1 MEIRLTQQA
10 LFRQEAITARA
21 SVAIG
26 AIRLSTPLSHR
37 LWALVGVSLAASVA
51 VWLGVGQYTRRE
63 RVSGSLVPDAG
74 LITASAHVL
83 GTITA
88 IEVNEG
94 ATVHAGD
101 AIAAFSTERSST
113 LLGDTGTE
121 ISAQLHQQQAR
132 LQIDIDS
139 AQQVADVRARNMRM
153 QDAALGRQ
161 LNQVDG
167 QIAIERRQ
175 VSELSALLSRFEGLG
190 NNGYVSA
197 IEVQQ
202 QRSQKA
208 LAEQQVQALTRQRVE
223 LLQQRETARNQLE
236 ELPLTTA
243 ATLNNL
249 HRQWAQVNQSLA
261 QNEADRAS
269 VLRAPADG
277 VVSAVLVKRGQAVAP
292 GQAVVSLVPLGS
304 ALEAQ
309 LWVPSQAIGFVR
321 IGTSVVLR
329 YNAFPYQK
337 FGAQRGTVTA
347 VSRSAL
353 TPTEL
358 TAVLGQT
365 SAREALYRVDVALP
379 EQYINVYGHPE
390 PLKPGMAVEAD
401 LLLDKRRMIEWIFE
415 PLYGLGRRNATGRS

>member
-21 SVAIG
+21 PVAIG
-26 AIRLSTPLSHR
+26 AISLATPLSHR
-37 LWALVGVSLAASVA
+37 LSALVGVSLAASVA

-63 RVSGSLVPDAG
+63 RVSGNLMPEAG
-74 LITASAHVL
+74 LITASARVL
-83 GTITA
+83 GTIAA
-88 IEVNEG
+88 IEVTEG
-94 ATVHAGD
+94 ATVHTGD
-101 AIAAFSTERSST
+101 ALATFSTERST
-113 LLGDTGTE
+113 TALVDTGAN
-121 ISAQLHQQQAR
+121 ISAQLHQQQTR
-132 LQIDIDS
+132 LLVDIDS
-139 AQQVADVRARNMRM
+139 AQQVADVRARDLRM

-161 LNQVDG
+161 LNQVDA
-167 QIAIERRQ
+167 QIAIGRRQ
-175 VSELSALLSRFEGLG
+175 MTELSDLLSRFEGLG
-190 NNGYVSA
+190 NKGYVSA

-208 LAEQQVQALTRQRVE
+208 ATEQQVQALTRQRVE
-223 LLQQRETARNQLE
+223 LQQQRATARNQLE

-277 VVSAVLVKRGQAVAP
+277 VVTAVLVKRGQAVTPA
-292 GQAVVSLVPLGS
+292 QAVVSLVPLGS

-321 IGTSVVLR
+321 IGTPVVLR
-329 YNAFPYQK
+329 YNAFPCQK
-337 FGAQRGTVTA
+337 FGTQRGTVTA

-353 TPTEL
+353 TPSEL
-358 TAVLGQT
+358 TVVLGQA
-365 SAREALYRVDVALP
+365 SAKEALYRVNVALSH
-379 EQYINVYGHPE
+379 QYINVYGHPE
-390 PLKPGMAVEAD
+390 PLKSGMAVEAD

-415 PLYGLGRRNATGRS
+415 PLYGLGRRNAAGHA

>member
-1 MEIRLTQQA
+1 MTQQA

-21 SVAIG
+21 PVAIG
-26 AIRLSTPLSHR
+26 AIRLATPLSHR

-63 RVSGSLVPDAG
+63 RVSGSLMPQAG
-74 LITASAHVL
+74 LITALARVV
-83 GTITA
+83 GTITT
-88 IEVNEG
+88 IEVSEG

-101 AIAAFSTERSST
+101 ALATLSTERSST
-113 LLGDTGTE
+113 ALGDTGAD
-121 ISAQLHQQQAR
+121 IIAQLHQQQAR
-132 LQIDIDS
+132 LRIDIDG
-139 AQQVADVRARNMRM
+139 ARQVADVRARDLRM

-161 LNQVDG
+161 LNQVDE

-175 VSELSALLSRFEGLG
+175 MTELSALLSQFENLG
-190 NNGYVSA
+190 NKGYVSA
-197 IEVQQ
+197 VEVQQ

-208 LAEQQVQALTRQRVE
+208 AAEQQVQALARQRVE
-223 LLQQRETARNQLE
+223 LQQQRETSRNQLE
-236 ELPLTTA
+236 ELPLNTATT
-243 ATLNNL
+243 LSNL
-249 HRQWAQVNQSLA
+249 YRQRAQVNQSLA

-277 VVSAVLVKRGQAVAP
+277 VVSAVQVKRGQAVTP

-309 LWVPSQAIGFVR
+309 LWVPSQAIGFVHTR
-321 IGTSVVLR
+321 TSVVLR
-329 YNAFPYQK
+329 FNAFPYQK

-353 TPTEL
+353 TPSEL
-358 TAVLGQT
+358 AAILGQA
-365 SAREALYRVDVALP
+365 SAKEALYRVDVAFSD
-379 EQYINVYGHPE
+379 QFITVYGHPE
-390 PLKPGMAVEAD
+390 LLKPGMAVEAD

-415 PLYGLGRRNATGRS
+415 PLYGLGRGNAAGRA

>member
-1 MEIRLTQQA
+1 MTQQS

-21 SVAIG
+21 PVAIG
-26 AIRLSTPLSHR
+26 AIRLATPPSHR
-37 LWALVGVSLAASVA
+37 LWALLGISLAASVA

-63 RVSGSLVPDAG
+63 RVSGSLVPEAG
-74 LITASAHVL
+74 LITASARVA

-88 IEVNEG
+88 IEVTEG

-101 AIAAFSTERSST
+101 ALATFSTERSSIA
-113 LLGDTGTE
+113 LGDTAAD
-121 ISAQLHQQQAR
+121 ISAQLHQQQVR
-132 LQIDIDS
+132 LQIDIDGT
-139 AQQVADVRARNMRM
+139 QKVADVRARDLRM
-153 QDAALGRQ
+153 QDTALGRQ
-161 LNQVDG
+161 LDQVDA
-167 QIAIERRQ
+167 QIGIERRQ
-175 VSELSALLSRFEGLG
+175 MTELSALLSRFEGLG
-190 NNGYVSA
+190 NKGYVSA

-202 QRSQKA
+202 RRSQKA
-208 LAEQQVQALTRQRVE
+208 AAEQQIQALTRQRVE
-223 LLQQRETARNQLE
+223 LQQQRETTRNQLE

-243 ATLNNL
+243 STLNNL

-277 VVSAVLVKRGQAVAP
+277 VVSAALVKRGQAVTP

-329 YNAFPYQK
+329 FNAFPYQK

-353 TPTEL
+353 TPSEL
-358 TAVLGQT
+358 ATVLGQA
-365 SAREALYRVDVALP
+365 SAKEALYRVDVALP
-379 EQYINVYGHPE
+379 NQYINVYGHPE
-390 PLKPGMAVEAD
+390 LLKPGMSVEAD
-401 LLLDKRRMIEWIFE
+401 LLVDKRRMIEWIFE
-415 PLYGLGRRNATGRS
+415 PLYGLGRRNAAGRT